1 MEKHITK
8 RLVRSEHL
16 NHHGSLFAGIGAQWF
31 VESGYIAAASVLD
44 PHHLVC
50 KQISTLNF
58 MSSVRL
64 GDIICFESWIS
75 KVGTTSITTHTMV
88 TKNNNSNILLVEGD
102 SVFVYVDENT
112 KPIPH
117 GYKVN

>member
-1 MEKHITK
+1 MENKKYSIH

-58 MSSVRL
+58 MASVRL
-64 GDIICFESWIS
+64 GDIICFNSWIS
-75 KVGTTSITTHTMV
+75 KTGTTSITTHTVV
-88 TKNNNSNILLVEGD
+88 TKNNDETNLLVEGD
-102 SVFVYVDENT
+102 SVFVHVDENT
-112 KPIPH
+112 KPVPH
-117 GYKVN
+117 NL